1 MFENIKTKAVNF
13 ACSPKCVKAVN
24 KITNAVSAGAAAV
37 TAFAI
42 SASNASAVDWG
53 ATITAENAISEI
65 ASGASPFVEPAIII
79 MCSVAGLKLG
89 MRFIRGSAH

>member
-1 MFENIKTKAVNF
+1 MFENIKNKFVKF
-13 ACSPKCVKAVN
+13 ATNPTCVKAVN
-24 KITNAVSAGAAAV
+24 KVTNAVSAGCAAV
-37 TAFAI
+37 TAVAI
-42 SASNASAVDWG
+42 SAANASAVDWG
-53 ATITAENAISEI
+53 ATITASDAVDNI